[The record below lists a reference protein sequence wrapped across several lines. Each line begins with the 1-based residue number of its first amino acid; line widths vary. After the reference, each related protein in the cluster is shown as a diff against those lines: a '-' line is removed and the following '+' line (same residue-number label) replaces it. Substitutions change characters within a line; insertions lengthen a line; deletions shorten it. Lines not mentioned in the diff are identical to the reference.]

1 MGKPKQ
7 VNKLSQ
13 KFESAAYE
21 GATRAQTGNARLLH
35 VNEVISWIRD
45 LADSTT
51 YTDEAAA
58 KADGLVKGDL
68 YIQTGNGAI
77 NVVLTTQSKDF
88 SKT

>member
-45 LADSTT
+45 LADSTN
-51 YTDEAAA
+51 YADEAAA

-68 YIQTGNGAI
+68 YIETGSGQI
-77 NVVLTTQSKDF
+77 NIVLTT
-88 SKT
+88 

>member
-21 GATRAQTGNARLLH
+21 GVTRAQTGNARLLH

-45 LADSTT
+45 LADSTN

-68 YIQTGNGAI
+68 YIETGSGQI
-77 NVVLTTQSKDF
+77 NIVLTT
-88 SKT
+88 

>member
-1 MGKPKQ
+1 MGAPKQ

-13 KFESAAYE
+13 TFDSPAYE
-21 GATRAQTGNARLLH
+21 GVTRAQTGNARLLH

-51 YTDEAAA
+51 YADEDAA
-58 KADGLVKGDL
+58 KADGLKKGDL

-77 NVVLTTQSKDF
+77 NVVLTT
-88 SKT
+88 

>member
-21 GATRAQTGNARLLH
+21 GVSRAQTGNARLLH

-51 YTDEAAA
+51 YADEDAA
-58 KADGLVKGDL
+58 KAAGLKKGDL
-68 YIQTGNGAI
+68 YIQTGSGAI
-77 NVVLTTQSKDF
+77 NIVLTT
-88 SKT
+88 

>member
-21 GATRAQTGNARLLH
+21 GATRAETGNARLLH

-51 YTDEAAA
+51 Y
-58 KADGLVKGDL
+58 
-68 YIQTGNGAI
+68 
-77 NVVLTTQSKDF
+77 
-88 SKT
+88 

>member
-13 KFESAAYE
+13 TFENPAYE
-21 GATRAQTGNARLLH
+21 GVTRAQTGNARLLH

-51 YTDEAAA
+51 YADEDAA
-58 KADGLVKGDL
+58 KAEGLKKGDL
-68 YIQTGNGAI
+68 YIQTGSGAI
-77 NVVLTTQSKDF
+77 NIVLTT
-88 SKT
+88 